1 MTMKKIFTTALLLI
15 AFFSGASAQLLYKIS
30 GKDLQK
36 PSYIIGTYHLAN
48 VGFVDSIHGVKE
60 ALTATEQ
67 VYGELDMTD
76 MMSADNMKKMQN
88 AMMLPEGQSL
98 KTLLTVDQMK
108 RLNAY
113 LKKAMS
119 VDMSNPMVEQQMG
132 RLSPVALTT
141 QLTILM
147 FMTKHMGEFDPSSTF
162 DQYFQAQAKKNN
174 EPVGGLETLDFQIKT
189 LFQGM
194 PVKRQVELLMCLID
208 NETFMQSMTD
218 KVVSAFYAQDLT
230 ALKAAMDEKIGGS
243 CDSTP
248 EEDNAMIYSRN
259 TDWVTKIPAIMS
271 TKPTFFAVGAGH
283 LPGDKGVLHLLENA
297 GYTVE
302 SVK

>member
-1 MTMKKIFTTALLLI
+1 MKKLFSILLLMTVFVI
-15 AFFSGASAQLLYKIS
+15 GANAQLLYKIS

-48 VGFVDSIHGVKE
+48 VGFVDKIPGVKD
-60 ALTATEQ
+60 ALTNTEQ

-76 MMSADNMKKMQN
+76 LQSADNMKKMQN

-98 KTLLTVDQMK
+98 KTILTADQMK

-113 LKKAMS
+113 LKKTMS
-119 VDMSNPMVEQQMG
+119 VDMSSPMVEKQMG
-132 RLSPVALTT
+132 KLTPQALVT
-141 QLTILM
+141 QLTLLM

-174 EPVGGLETLDFQIKT
+174 EPVGGFETVDFQIKT
-189 LFQGM
+189 LLQSTPM
-194 PVKRQVELLMCLID
+194 KRQVEQLMCLID
-208 NETFMQSMTD
+208 HQDFMESMSD
-218 KVVSAFYAQDLT
+218 KIVNAFYAQDLT
-230 ALKAAMDEKIGGS
+230 AVKAAMDEKIGNS

-248 EEDNAMIYSRN
+248 EEEDALINNRNA
-259 TDWVTKIPAIMS
+259 DWLTKMPAIMS
-271 TKPTFFAVGAGH
+271 AKPTFFAVGAGH
-283 LPGDKGVLHLLENA
+283 LPGDKGVLQLLKNA

-302 SVK
+302 GVN

>member
-1 MTMKKIFTTALLLI
+1 MKKLFSILLLMTVFVI
-15 AFFSGASAQLLYKIS
+15 GANAQLLYKIS

-48 VGFVDSIHGVKE
+48 VGFVDKIPGVKD
-60 ALTATEQ
+60 ALTNTEQ

-76 MMSADNMKKMQN
+76 LQSADNMKKMQN

-98 KTLLTVDQMK
+98 KTILTADQMK

-113 LKKAMS
+113 LKKTMS
-119 VDMSNPMVEQQMG
+119 VDMSSPMVEKQMG
-132 RLSPVALTT
+132 KLTPQALVT
-141 QLTILM
+141 QLTLLM

-174 EPVGGLETLDFQIKT
+174 EPVGGFETVDFQIKT
-189 LFQGM
+189 LLQSS
-194 PVKRQVELLMCLID
+194 PIKRQVEQLMCFID
-208 NETFMQSMTD
+208 HQDFMSSMSD
-218 KVVSAFYAQDLT
+218 KIVDAFYAQDLT
-230 ALKAAMDEKIGGS
+230 AVKAAMDEKIGNS

-248 EEDNAMIYSRN
+248 EEEDAMINNRN
-259 TDWVTKIPAIMS
+259 ADWLTKMPAIMS
-271 TKPTFFAVGAGH
+271 AKPTFFAVGAGH
-283 LPGDKGVLHLLENA
+283 LPGDKGVLQLLKNA

-302 SVK
+302 GVN

>member
-1 MTMKKIFTTALLLI
+1 MKKLFSILLLMTVFVI
-15 AFFSGASAQLLYKIS
+15 GANAQLLYKIS

-48 VGFVDSIHGVKE
+48 VGFVDKIPGVKD
-60 ALTATEQ
+60 ALTNTEQ

-76 MMSADNMKKMQN
+76 LQSADNMKKMQN

-98 KTLLTVDQMK
+98 KTILTADQMK

-113 LKKAMS
+113 LKKTMS
-119 VDMSNPMVEQQMG
+119 VDMSSLMVEKQMG
-132 RLSPVALTT
+132 KLTPQALVT
-141 QLTILM
+141 QLTLLM

-174 EPVGGLETLDFQIKT
+174 EPVGGFETVDFQIKT
-189 LFQGM
+189 LLQSS
-194 PVKRQVELLMCLID
+194 PIKRQVEQLMCFID
-208 NETFMQSMTD
+208 HQDFMSSMCD
-218 KVVSAFYAQDLT
+218 KIVDAFYAQDLT
-230 ALKAAMDEKIGGS
+230 AVKAAMDEKIGNS

-248 EEDNAMIYSRN
+248 EEEDALINNRNA
-259 TDWVTKIPAIMS
+259 DWLTKMPAIMS
-271 TKPTFFAVGAGH
+271 AKPTFFAVGAGH
-283 LPGDKGVLHLLENA
+283 LPGDKGVLQLLKNA

-302 SVK
+302 GVK

>member
-1 MTMKKIFTTALLLI
+1 MKKLFSILLLMTVFVI
-15 AFFSGASAQLLYKIS
+15 GANAQLLYKIS

-48 VGFVDSIHGVKE
+48 VGFVDKIPGVKD
-60 ALTATEQ
+60 ALTNTEQ

-76 MMSADNMKKMQN
+76 LQSADNMKKMQN

-98 KTLLTVDQMK
+98 KTILTADQMK

-113 LKKAMS
+113 LKKTMS
-119 VDMSNPMVEQQMG
+119 VDMSSPMVEKQMG
-132 RLSPVALTT
+132 KLTPQALVT
-141 QLTILM
+141 QLTLLM

-174 EPVGGLETLDFQIKT
+174 EPVGGFETVDFQIKT
-189 LFQGM
+189 LLQSTPM
-194 PVKRQVELLMCLID
+194 KRQVEQLMCLID
-208 NETFMQSMTD
+208 HQDFMESMSD
-218 KVVSAFYAQDLT
+218 KIVNAFYAQDLT
-230 ALKAAMDEKIGGS
+230 AVKAAMDEKIGNS

-248 EEDNAMIYSRN
+248 EEENALINNRN
-259 TDWVTKIPAIMS
+259 ADWLTKMPAIMS
-271 TKPTFFAVGAGH
+271 AKPTFFAVGAGH
-283 LPGDKGVLHLLENA
+283 LPGDKGVLQLLKNA

-302 SVK
+302 GVN